1 MLKEQEFDYTFPHIH
16 TRTHAHRNGDV
27 EAKTVEMCEAEDENF
42 LLNIGDVYT

>member
-16 TRTHAHRNGDV
+16 THAHRNGDV